1 MFNTA
6 ITSCKYFLAKLIL
19 TIPLSFLVLTE
30 EHYKIIWGLV
40 AVICVDTFLGIWV
53 AVKHRIFAS
62 YKLSRI
68 SNKVVKYSCAL
79 LSVFVLSCVEPMAF
93 GWTFQSMGVFLILTE
108 VFSNFEKLSI
118 LGLRMPTKFL
128 ARLNENFKILDEGD
142 ECQRE
147 RALQNILN
155 KEQACKIKNGFQYS
169 KEGATKNDSML

>member
-1 MFNTA
+1 MFNAA
-6 ITSCKYFLAKLIL
+6 ITSCKYLIAKLIL

-93 GWTFQSMGVFLILTE
+93 GWTFQSMGIFLILTE

-118 LGLRMPTKFL
+118 LGLSIPTKFL
-128 ARLNENFKILDEGD
+128 ARINDNFKTLEEGSD
-142 ECQRE
+142 MERE
-147 RALQNILN
+147 IALQSILN
-155 KEQACKIKNGFQYS
+155 KEQSCKTINGDLNI
-169 KEGATKNDSML
+169 EV